1 MNAIDLLKTDHD
13 FVDTLFARI
22 EDTPPSRHAAIF
34 KKIKNELDTH
44 AHIEE
49 KIFYPALLK
58 DGKKD
63 LQDITREGIQEHS
76 QIKKFLSGIARTTSK
91 DTREAKLKVL
101 MEDTRHH
108 VKEEENEMFPMVK
121 DQFSREQLDA
131 LGERMEAEKAKFQKA
146 KGIPPRREEPQGAL
160 KKVVA
165 KAKAV
170 AASAIGSDGKK
181 KSNTKAKSTA
191 APKAKSSDAPKA
203 KAARAAG
210 R

>member
-13 FVDTLFARI
+13 YVEMLFKRI
-22 EDTPPSRHAAIF
+22 EDTTPSRHPPIF

-58 DGKKD
+58 EGNKD
-63 LQDITREGIQEHS
+63 LRDITREGLEEHS
-76 QIKKFLSGIARTTSK
+76 QIKKFLGGIARTTST

-108 VKEEENEMFPMVK
+108 VKEEENEMFPMVQ
-121 DQFSREQLDA
+121 DQFSPDQLDT
-131 LGERMEAEKAKFQKA
+131 LGERMEAAKAKFQKA
-146 KGIPPRREEPQGAL
+146 KGISARREEPQGTL
-160 KKVVA
+160 EKVVA

-170 AASAIGSDGKK
+170 AASVMGSDSKK
-181 KSNTKAKSTA
+181 RVSSKTASGKAKSTG
-191 APKAKSSDAPKA
+191 SPKA
-203 KAARAAG
+203 KAARSG